1 MASEK
6 NSLPLRVLPCSR
18 QDGKVRVSTKTR
30 HRYTPVLIV
39 VLQYP
44 EYVQTFTTT
53 LRIRFIH
60 SSLST
65 VQVASCVVVDIS
77 LQAISLGT

>member
-18 QDGKVRVSTKTR
+18 QDGKVRVSTKAR

-44 EYVQTFTTT
+44 EYVQTFITT
-53 LRIRFIH
+53 L
-60 SSLST
+60 
-65 VQVASCVVVDIS
+65 
-77 LQAISLGT
+77 

>member
-18 QDGKVRVSTKTR
+18 QDGKVRVSIKTR
-30 HRYTPVLIV
+30 HQYTSVLIV

-53 LRIRFIH
+53 LRIGLIH
-60 SSLST
+60 SSLNT
-65 VQVASCVVVDIS
+65 VQVASCAVVDIS